1 MSLSTCRG
9 SQEAPR
15 LPCGPLPPS
24 SLPPSTST
32 GLCESRHPVA
42 METQAG
48 PGMAVGGQSPLSG
61 GSSVGIRGCGG
72 YEHAWCFVRLCSC
85 DINDRAFCG
94 LGLHAL
100 FSSVCFSP
108 PLSVCSLLPGGS
120 KPHMLCHFLW
130 AVVGQTE
137 RGPSRC
143 QGQTPGRQVPVG
155 RGCVCFSC
163 VHTEQLGPRW
173 NRSRGHRR
181 ARWMVSLGQLSP
193 LPPGST
199 CLSRYQH
206 EGAGADQALAVARR
220 RAQDAVF
227 PRVSSPTPV
236 ALRGTHHHLHVV

>member
-1 MSLSTCRG
+1 MASGFMPDFILF
-9 SQEAPR
+9 AF
-15 LPCGPLPPS
+15 LPHCLPF
-24 SLPPSTST
+24 
-32 GLCESRHPVA
+32 A
-42 METQAG
+42 
-48 PGMAVGGQSPLSG
+48 
-61 GSSVGIRGCGG
+61 
-72 YEHAWCFVRLCSC
+72 
-85 DINDRAFCG
+85 
-94 LGLHAL
+94 
-100 FSSVCFSP
+100 
-108 PLSVCSLLPGGS
+108 LSVHCFQGEANPICFAISS
-120 KPHMLCHFLW
+120 
-130 AVVGQTE
+130 GQWLGKQRRGTAHLA

-193 LPPGST
+193 LPPGSA

>member
-24 SLPPSTST
+24 SLPRAPVPASINRGIS
-32 GLCESRHPVA
+32 GHHPVA

-72 YEHAWCFVRLCSC
+72 YEHAWCFVKLYSC

-108 PLSVCSLLPGGS
+108 PLSSLCAVCSLLLGGS

-137 RGPSRC
+137 RGNSTPGQGAQQVPGTDTRPASARWPGMCLFLVCTRRTAGAPLEPLARAPQSTLDGVARAAVPSATRLRLPVAISTRGSRC
-143 QGQTPGRQVPVG
+143 
-155 RGCVCFSC
+155 
-163 VHTEQLGPRW
+163 
-173 NRSRGHRR
+173 
-181 ARWMVSLGQLSP
+181 
-193 LPPGST
+193 
-199 CLSRYQH
+199 
-206 EGAGADQALAVARR
+206 
-220 RAQDAVF
+220 
-227 PRVSSPTPV
+227 
-236 ALRGTHHHLHVV
+236 